1 MVLRYFIMKK
11 GMWSMTQLSE
21 RDLALLSALIYSEY
35 VVEQKAG
42 ASLED
47 MVEILLERTKDGTLG
62 GLTVHGDFGDIKKS
76 QGEAAA
82 AEEFR
87 EVLEAIQGSDAL
99 KGLTIQRPLAN
110 DGSKSGITAAAFV
123 DASGAA
129 TVVFRGTDSY
139 RPWFDN
145 FQATDKAVTPM
156 QKTAKEYI
164 DGLEYD
170 KITVTGHSKGGNLA
184 AFVTIVCSK
193 VFLSRKKCS
202 KN

>member
-1 MVLRYFIMKK
+1 M
-11 GMWSMTQLSE
+11 
-21 RDLALLSALIYSEY
+21 LSALIYCDEIVKQY
-35 VVEQKAG
+35 EGK
-42 ASLED
+42 SLEEISNRLLD
-47 MVEILLERTKDGTLG
+47 MTKDGTLG
-62 GLTVHGDFGDIKKS
+62 NLTVHGDFGHIKESK
-76 QGEAAA
+76 GEAAA

-87 EVLEAIQGSDAL
+87 EVLEAIQGSNAL

-123 DASGAA
+123 DASGVA

-170 KITVTGHSKGGNLA
+170 RITVTGHSKGGNLA
-184 AFVTIVCSK
+184 FGVDFTGRLEYNSDK
-193 VFLSRKKCS
+193 VA
-202 KN
+202 